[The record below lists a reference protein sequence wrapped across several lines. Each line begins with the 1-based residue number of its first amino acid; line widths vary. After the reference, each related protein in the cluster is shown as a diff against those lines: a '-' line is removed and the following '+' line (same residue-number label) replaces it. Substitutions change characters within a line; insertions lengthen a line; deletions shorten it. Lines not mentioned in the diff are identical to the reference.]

1 MLEFR
6 KSAFIKRIQWSNLQ
20 KSPVHGRVHCVWPNT
35 NVGLMCKAKELQ
47 NRIEQLRKDIA
58 DLVEKRWSHAD
69 TPVKLAHKQS
79 EIFVAASQLAE
90 ISTRRIICLTWGL
103 IALTIALLAFAAVQ
117 TAIMFC
123 EYHHT
128 NSQHVQAT
136 SSPPKDEWILE
147 SYEEDKGYMFV
158 HDGVT
163 YHTRCFATGRPVLP
177 SGKPDL
183 DPSALP
189 PNPASQQSECG
200 DILSY
205 LHRPVPSLSRPYPS
219 MLLFVG
225 PQNQRL
231 EFVIEKAE

>member
-1 MLEFR
+1 
-6 KSAFIKRIQWSNLQ
+6 
-20 KSPVHGRVHCVWPNT
+20 
-35 NVGLMCKAKELQ
+35 MCKSKELQ
-47 NRIEQLRKDIA
+47 DRIEQLRKEA
-58 DLVEKRWSHAD
+58 DALYARFKGGDNPDKITYLR
-69 TPVKLAHKQS
+69 L
-79 EIFVAASQLAE
+79 EIVATSLQLAE
-90 ISTRRIICLTWGL
+90 ISTRRIIYLTWGL

-117 TAIMFC
+117 TAMMFC

-136 SSPPKDEWILE
+136 GSPPKDEWILE
-147 SYEEDKGYMFV
+147 SYEEDKGYTFV

-183 DPSALP
+183 DPGALP

-200 DILSY
+200 DILPY

-219 MLLFVG
+219 ILLFVG